1 MQLPGKVELTV
12 GAFAL
17 AGVLA
22 LVFLA
27 LQVSNYRETGT
38 ADKGYDV
45 RAEFQD
51 IGDLQVNAPVRVSG
65 VVVGRVK
72 AIDLDRK
79 TFEADVTLRIED
91 RFNDLPKD
99 TSAAIYTQGVLGS
112 EYVALQPGGA
122 TAVLKNGDRIDLTQ
136 PAVVLE
142 KVIGQ
147 FLYNK
152 AEGSK

>member
-1 MQLPGKVELTV
+1 MQRPGKMEITV
-12 GAFAL
+12 GVFAV
-17 AGVLA
+17 AGLLA

-27 LQVSNYRETGT
+27 LQVSNYRESGET
-38 ADKGYDV
+38 DKGYDV
-45 RAEFQD
+45 SAEFQD

-65 VVVGRVK
+65 VTVGRVK

-91 RFNDLPKD
+91 RFDNLPTD
-99 TSAAIYTQGVLGS
+99 TSAAIYTQGILGS
-112 EYVALQPGGA
+112 QYVALQPGGA
-122 TAVLKNGDRIDLTQ
+122 TTVLKNGSRIDLTQ